1 MSAVEFLKGVLIEG
15 VDVDIEQFATTAK
28 CGYAI
33 SVTFL
38 RFFCLIGEGNFT
50 EVTVKQRPIFST
62 QQRPKLSSSA
72 AHFRLFFPLL
82 EPEGVIPGFQYV
94 AVMGDAIE

>member
-1 MSAVEFLKGVLIEG
+1 MVDFSRRAALGAGTALFGALNAVLAVA
-15 VDVDIEQFATTAK
+15 QPAA
-28 CGYAI
+28 
-33 SVTFL
+33 
-38 RFFCLIGEGNFT
+38 
-50 EVTVKQRPIFST
+50 TVKQRPIFST